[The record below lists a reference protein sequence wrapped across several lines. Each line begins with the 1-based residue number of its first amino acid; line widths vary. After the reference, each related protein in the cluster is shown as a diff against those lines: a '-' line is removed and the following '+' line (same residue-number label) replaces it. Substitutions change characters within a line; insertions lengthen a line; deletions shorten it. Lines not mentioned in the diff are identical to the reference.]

1 MRALALLLAAAGL
14 IQAQQIKLNLEHLA
28 AKAADSVDISL
39 NGTMLQLAAKFL
51 DGKDADEA
59 RVKKLIAGIEG
70 IYVRSFEFKR
80 DGEWS
85 QADLEGVRSQLKAPD
100 WSRMVGVKSS
110 GEEST
115 AEVYFRSDGKKV
127 TGVAI
132 VVTNPREFTVV
143 NLAGAIDLD
152 NLADLSGH
160 FGVPK
165 LEPGSKQKK
174 ME

>member
-1 MRALALLLAAAGL
+1 MKALALLLVVTGL
-14 IQAQQIKLNLEHLA
+14 LPAQQIKLNLEHLA

-39 NGTMLQLAAKFL
+39 NGTMLQFAAKFL
-51 DGKDADEA
+51 DGSEPDEA
-59 RVKKLIAGIEG
+59 RVKKLIAGMEG
-70 IYVRSFEFKR
+70 IYVRSFEFKK

-85 QADLEGVRSQLKAPD
+85 QADLEGVRSQLKGPE

-110 GEEST
+110 SEGSM
-115 AEVYFRSDGKKV
+115 AEVYFRSDNKKV

-132 VVTNPREFTVV
+132 LVTEPREFTVV

-152 NLADLSGH
+152 NLAELSGH

-165 LEPGSKQKK
+165 LEQGQKPK
-174 ME
+174 

>member
-1 MRALALLLAAAGL
+1 MRVLLLLLAAAEL
-14 IQAQQIKLNLEHLA
+14 TQAQQIKLNLDHLA

-39 NGTMLQLAAKFL
+39 NGSMLQFAAKFL
-51 DGKDADEA
+51 DGKDPDEA
-59 RVKKLIAGIEG
+59 RVKKLIGGIEG
-70 IYVRSFEFKR
+70 IYVRSFEFKK

-85 QADLEGVRSQLKAPD
+85 QADLDGVRNQLKAPD

-110 GEEST
+110 SEGST
-115 AEVYFRSDGKKV
+115 AEVYFRNENQKV

-132 VVTNPREFTVV
+132 MVTNPREFTVV
-143 NLAGAIDLD
+143 NLAGSIDLD
-152 NLADLSGH
+152 SLADLSGH

-165 LEPGSKQKK
+165 IEGQRQKK